1 MNAYRD
7 LKPDL
12 CDTGIKNEKKVNT
25 KIKELAKIIKHYILK
40 FNGKYYKQKLDRV
53 FK

>member
-1 MNAYRD
+1 M
-7 LKPDL
+7 L
-12 CDTGIKNEKKVNT
+12 TGIWSLTFAIREIKIEKKVNT
-25 KIKELAKIIKHYILK
+25 KIKELAKIIKHYIWK

>member
-1 MNAYRD
+1 MLTVIWSLTSAI
-7 LKPDL
+7 PE
-12 CDTGIKNEKKVNT
+12 IKNEKKVNT